1 MALPTRSRTDPEE
14 HRMTKAYMAINTWS
28 NTIVRKMRERGDQ
41 GASVVE
47 YAGLVVIIAL
57 IVVAVKGLNLDT
69 TISTAIQTAVTQ
81 ITGGG

>member
-1 MALPTRSRTDPEE
+1 
-14 HRMTKAYMAINTWS
+14 MTKAYIAINTWS
-28 NTIVRKMRERGDQ
+28 NTIVRKMRERHHDR

-69 TISTAIQTAVTQ
+69 TISTAIGNAVTK
-81 ITGGG
+81 ITGGGG

>member
-1 MALPTRSRTDPEE
+1 MQKTLV
-14 HRMTKAYMAINTWS
+14 AINTWR
-28 NTIVRKMRERGDQ
+28 NTVVSKMRERADE

-57 IVVAVKGLNLDT
+57 IVVAVNALNLDT
-69 TISTAIQTAVTQ
+69 TISTAIGEAVAD

>member
-1 MALPTRSRTDPEE
+1 
-14 HRMTKAYMAINTWS
+14 MTKAYIAINMWS
-28 NTIVRKMRERGDQ
+28 NTIVSKMRERHDR

-69 TISTAIQTAVTQ
+69 AISTAINGAVQ
-81 ITGGG
+81 RITGGG

>member
-1 MALPTRSRTDPEE
+1 MDKAMLAITTWRNTVVSRMKERSDR
-14 HRMTKAYMAINTWS
+14 
-28 NTIVRKMRERGDQ
+28 

-57 IVVAVKGLNLDT
+57 IVVAVNGLGLQD
-69 TISTAIQTAVTQ
+69 TISAAIGNAVAQ

>member
-1 MALPTRSRTDPEE
+1 MEKALLAITTWRNTVVSRMKERSDR
-14 HRMTKAYMAINTWS
+14 
-28 NTIVRKMRERGDQ
+28 

-57 IVVAVKGLNLDT
+57 IVVAVNGLGLDN
-69 TISTAIQTAVTQ
+69 TISQAIQQAVAD

>member
-1 MALPTRSRTDPEE
+1 MQKALV
-14 HRMTKAYMAINTWS
+14 AINTWR
-28 NTIVRKMRERGDQ
+28 NTVVSRMQERADQ

-57 IVVAVKGLNLDT
+57 IVVAVNALNLDE
-69 TISTAIQTAVTQ
+69 TISTAIQGAVDD